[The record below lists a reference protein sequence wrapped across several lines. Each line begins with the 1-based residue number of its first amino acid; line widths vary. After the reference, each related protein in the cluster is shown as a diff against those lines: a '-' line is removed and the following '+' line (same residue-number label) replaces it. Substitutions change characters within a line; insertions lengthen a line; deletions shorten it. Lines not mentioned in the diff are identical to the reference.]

1 MTEEDPMSDPNTPTD
16 LARAPNPVLDFLLKR
31 RSARNLGAPAPD
43 DDELALILRAAL
55 RAPDFNTL
63 RPYRFLAARG
73 EGLQRLGAALHRAAV
88 EAGKSEKK
96 IARAASLPLRAPLVL
111 VVVASPQPDDIV
123 TPLDQTLC
131 AGNSVLM
138 LHLAARSL
146 GYGSIWR
153 SGWVMHDRH
162 VHAGLNLAEHEQIV
176 GFLYIGTSTEADEPI
191 DDPDPFLRL
200 TYL

>member
-1 MTEEDPMSDPNTPTD
+1 MSNQNTPDSPAD
-16 LARAPNPVLDFLLKR
+16 LSRAPNPVLDFLLKR
-31 RSARNLGAPAPD
+31 RSARALSAPGPG

-73 EGLQRLGAALHRAAV
+73 EGLQRLGETLHRAAI

-96 IARAASLPLRAPLVL
+96 ISRAASLPLRAPLVL
-111 VVVASPQPDDIV
+111 IIIASPQPDDLVPDI
-123 TPLDQTLC
+123 DQTLC
-131 AGNSVLM
+131 AANGVLM
-138 LHLAARSL
+138 MHLAARSL

-162 VHAGLNLAEHEQIV
+162 VNAALNLAEHEQIV
-176 GFLYIGTSTEADEPI
+176 GYLYIGTSTEPDEPI

>member
-1 MTEEDPMSDPNTPTD
+1 MPTPNTPDT
-16 LARAPNPVLDFLLKR
+16 PNAVLDFLLKR
-31 RSARNLGAPAPD
+31 RATRALTAPGPS
-43 DDELALILRAAL
+43 DDELALILQAAL

-73 EGLQRLGAALHRAAV
+73 EGLQRLGATLHQAAI
-88 EAGKSEKK
+88 ESGKSERK

-111 VVVASPQPDDIV
+111 VGVASPQPDDLV
-123 TPLDQTLC
+123 PALDQTLC
-131 AGNSVLM
+131 AASSVLM
-138 LHLAARSL
+138 MHLAARSL

-162 VHAGLNLAEHEQIV
+162 VHTALNLAEHEQIV
-176 GFLYIGTSTEADEPI
+176 GFLYVGTPTEADAPI
-191 DDPDPFLRL
+191 DDPDPFSRL